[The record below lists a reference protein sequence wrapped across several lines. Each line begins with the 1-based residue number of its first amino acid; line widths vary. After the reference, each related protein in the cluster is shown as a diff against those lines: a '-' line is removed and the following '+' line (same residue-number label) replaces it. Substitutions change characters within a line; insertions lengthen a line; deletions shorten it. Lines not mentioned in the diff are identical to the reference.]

1 MSSSPP
7 LQRSPHSSLVD
18 LSLEDFEFVVGNLV
32 RFLSSACC
40 PRLQKLQLRK
50 LRLLKRDTNLLKV
63 EASTLL
69 ELSCEEIESAWG
81 LELKT
86 PSLRVLHLVDRDRHG
101 YLETVSISA
110 PRLEELTFLYDL
122 SMHMF
127 IDGDELPCVRSLKTE
142 LQSHMTQ
149 HCLMKKESI
158 VITTSILIVFAYSGA
173 VCQSHAL
180 EYLLE
185 YQRYASKGHPMMCLA
200 KR

>member
-1 MSSSPP
+1 
-7 LQRSPHSSLVD
+7 VD

-110 PRLEELTFLYDL
+110 PRLEEPTFLYDL

-142 LQSHMTQ
+142 LQSM
-149 HCLMKKESI
+149 
-158 VITTSILIVFAYSGA
+158 F
-173 VCQSHAL
+173 
-180 EYLLE
+180 
-185 YQRYASKGHPMMCLA
+185 
-200 KR
+200 